1 MRGPFTLPTPSALA
15 AEQRKRAGI
24 ARVKAWAESH
34 VPKEK
39 LKAITASWT
48 RRRLR
53 AQTRTAR
60 RSIRWFDCL
69 KGTSG
74 ASLDSAEGG
83 GDEEILD
90 ENMPPEEYIEGW
102 IQGRDDLEWPPRHD
116 PVLVEG
122 EDPPKDVELRFGVKR
137 EWNVASKGEDGWV
150 AGTITEL
157 WYRHPTWG
165 PRDYAPYQIQLDDY
179 DGKIFAP
186 QDSDV
191 CIRLFA
197 AGKRR
202 RDGREVRAGR
212 YKAMRHA
219 RTSHHVSLVT
229 VTHARTFRQRERRE
243 NERKRRKN
251 HHHPHHR
258 LCYEEND
265 DFCLLLYS
273 YFFDRTSSIS
283 CTSHFC
289 IRKDI
294 PHKKSALED

>member
-39 LKAITASWT
+39 LESYHCIVDTSEIACTDPNCALIDTVV
-48 RRRLR
+48 RLL
-53 AQTRTAR
+53 
-60 RSIRWFDCL
+60 F
-69 KGTSG
+69 KGNVG
-74 ASLDSAEGG
+74 CGFRLPREAAEVTK
-83 GDEEILD
+83 EILD

-102 IQGRDDLEWPPRHD
+102 IQGRNDLEWPPRHD

-122 EDPPKDVELRFGVKR
+122 EGPPKDVELRFGVNTR
-137 EWNVASKGEDGWV
+137 VECCIGKGEDGWV

-191 CIRLFA
+191 CIRLLRQEKG
-197 AGKRR
+197 AGT
-202 RDGREVRAGR
+202 G
-212 YKAMRHA
+212 
-219 RTSHHVSLVT
+219 
-229 VTHARTFRQRERRE
+229 ERSAPAE
-243 NERKRRKN
+243 Q
-251 HHHPHHR
+251 
-258 LCYEEND
+258 ND
-265 DFCLLLYS
+265 
-273 YFFDRTSSIS
+273 
-283 CTSHFC
+283 
-289 IRKDI
+289 
-294 PHKKSALED
+294 A